1 MWSPSRTR
9 PRLTL
14 AGQLLALQMIVVIA
28 VLAVVSVVS
37 VRQSTAEFADQQ
49 GTRMRSVA
57 EYLANIDVVR
67 DEATSDFASGSLA
80 PAVDRALSLSGASVV
95 SVASPQ
101 GLIIAS
107 SDPSR
112 VGQEAVL
119 GDSRVQQGRGWTG
132 DLTVDGQRVVAGHAP
147 VIADDGTLVG
157 LSIAQQTYP
166 STWTRL
172 ASAGPDLLTFLGIGA
187 LFGAAGSWLLSRF
200 IKRRTRGLEPSEI
213 ATLADH
219 REALLHS
226 VREGVIAVDTE
237 GRVTVANDGARALL
251 RLGGNI
257 VGLHVA
263 DLGLDAVLTDA
274 LTSADELRDAVLVIG
289 DRVLVVNQLSASSRG
304 RGIGTVTTM
313 RDRTELASLES
324 RLTSTVSI
332 TDTLRAQTHEFANQ
346 LHTISGLVQLQE
358 YDEVRTL
365 VGTLTAARTA
375 QTDFVSSRIADRS
388 VAALVIAKSSVAG
401 EAGIELRVD
410 TDSSIP
416 VLPAELSA
424 DVTAILGNLIDNGLD
439 AVRDVARRDREGG
452 WVEVLLETDGASL
465 VLTVTDDGDGVPS
478 ALRDAIFAR
487 GVSTKPDVPGGRG
500 LGLPLVQLL
509 CRQRGGEI
517 TLTDRPG
524 GGAVFVVV
532 LPHGGRD
539 A

>member
-9 PRLTL
+9 PHLTL
-14 AGQLLALQMIVVIA
+14 AGQLLTLQMVVVIA

-37 VRQSTAEFADQQ
+37 VRQSTSEFADQQ

-57 EYLANIDVVR
+57 EYLANLDVVR
-67 DEATSDFASGSLA
+67 DEAESDFASRSLA
-80 PAVDRALSLSGASVV
+80 PAVDRALNLSGASVV

-112 VGQEAVL
+112 VDEAAAL
-119 GDSRVQQGRGWTG
+119 GASQVQRGRGWTG
-132 DLTVDGQRVVAGHAP
+132 DLTIDGQRVVAGHAP
-147 VIADDGTLVG
+147 VIADDGSLVG
-157 LSIAQQTYP
+157 LAIAQQTYP
-166 STWTRL
+166 STWERL

-187 LFGAAGSWLLSRF
+187 LFGGAGSWLLSRF

-237 GRVTVANDGARALL
+237 GHVTVANDGARSML
-251 RLGGNI
+251 RLTGQV
-257 VGLHVA
+257 VGVHVT
-263 DLGLDAVLTDA
+263 DLGLDTVLAEA
-274 LTSADELRDAVLVIG
+274 LTSADELRDAVLVIA

-304 RGIGTVTTM
+304 QGIGTVTTM

-346 LHTISGLVQLQE
+346 LHTISGLVQLRE
-358 YDEVRTL
+358 YDEVRAL

-375 QTDFVSSRIADRS
+375 QTEFVSSRIADRS
-388 VAALVIAKSSVAG
+388 VAALMIAKSSVAG

-410 TDSSIP
+410 PESSVP

-424 DVTAILGNLIDNGLD
+424 DVTAILGNLVDNGLD
-439 AVRDVARRDREGG
+439 AAGRDGDGG
-452 WVEVLLETDGASL
+452 WVEVRMTTTPTRLE
-465 VLTVTDDGDGVPS
+465 LTVSDDGEGVPA
-478 ALRDAIFAR
+478 ALRDTIFVR
-487 GVSTKPDVPGGRG
+487 GVTTKPDVPGGRG
-500 LGLPLVQLL
+500 LGLPLVRLL

-517 TLTDRPG
+517 TLNDRVG
-524 GGAVFVVV
+524 GGAVFVVA
-532 LPHGGRD
+532 LPLGGLD